1 MSSTR
6 SKYAALAVLAIA
18 IAAVAIWKWPRTK
31 VEPAPA
37 SKAQPAPQREAYTP
51 HVPAVVAGDQPAPA
65 PPGLDTLERS
75 LADYKA
81 VSVYPPWSR
90 PLSDETADKLHW
102 NSTVVSDLPMDDRP
116 GADLIYHFGADRW
129 TVPFDEPFV
138 SWIEVLDKGQRIAVS
153 VNEAMLVS
161 VTAGRVGLLTY
172 HDDGLDGDAVAGD
185 LRYSNRLVP
194 AKYPQLATTAQQV
207 HIEAIIGAK
216 GIKRPITRDFA
227 YAPRKV
233 ADIIGAR
240 EQLRDGNLV
249 VTLDVQVTEKGLYTF
264 DANVMAAD
272 GAPIVFGE
280 KSYPLEP
287 GKRSVELVMFGRAFV
302 ESGLDGPYVV
312 QDIRGMRRFIDTDEQ
327 NFYFTYPKPLR
338 TQAYKHSQFSGA
350 EWDAPERQDTI
361 ANFERLIDETRAG
374 MIGKDDGDGK
384 AHPLPTVDPSA
395 DVRVPITAPTKQRP

>member
-1 MSSTR
+1 MPSTR
-6 SKYAALAVLAIA
+6 SKYVALAVVA
-18 IAAVAIWKWPRTK
+18 IAAVVLWKWTRTTPK
-31 VEPAPA
+31 PAPVPL
-37 SKAQPAPQREAYTP
+37 SLQPAASREVYTP
-51 HVPAVVAGDQPAPA
+51 HAPTA
-65 PPGLDTLERS
+65 PTDDEPVGQPPGLDTLERS

-90 PLSDETADKLHW
+90 PLSEETADKLHW
-102 NSTVVSDLPMDDRP
+102 NNTVISDLPMDDRP
-116 GADLIYHFGADRW
+116 GADLIYHFGGDRW
-129 TVPFDEPFV
+129 TVPFDEAFV
-138 SWIEVLDKGQRIAVS
+138 SWIEVVDHGQRIPVTIH
-153 VNEAMLVS
+153 EARLLS
-161 VTAGRVGLLTY
+161 IDSGRVGELTY

-194 AKYPQLATTAQQV
+194 AKYPALATKAQQA
-207 HIEAIIGAK
+207 HIEAIIDAK
-216 GIKRPITRDFA
+216 GIQRPITRDFA

-233 ADIIGAR
+233 AEILGAR

-264 DANVMAAD
+264 DANVFTSD

-287 GKRSVELVMFGRAFV
+287 GKRSVEIVMFGRAFA
-302 ESGLDGPYVV
+302 EAGLDGPYVM

-327 NFYFTYPKPLR
+327 NFYFTYAKQLHTRP
-338 TQAYKHSQFSGA
+338 YKHAQFSSA

-374 MIGKDDGDGK
+374 MIGTDGDGK
-384 AHPLPTVDPSA
+384 SHPLPSVDPTA
-395 DVRVPITAPTKQRP
+395 DVRVPITPPTKQQR

>member
-1 MSSTR
+1 MPSTR
-6 SKYAALAVLAIA
+6 SKYVALAVLAIV
-18 IAAVAIWKWPRTK
+18 AVAIWKWPRATSRP
-31 VEPAPA
+31 EPLAAPPVA
-37 SKAQPAPQREAYTP
+37 QREAYTP
-51 HVPAVVAGDQPAPA
+51 HVPTATTGEQQVAQ

-90 PLSDETADKLHW
+90 PLSEETADKLHW
-102 NSTVVSDLPMDDRP
+102 NNTVISDLPMDDRP
-116 GADLIYHFGADRW
+116 GADLIYHFGGDRW
-129 TVPFDEPFV
+129 TVPFDEAFV
-138 SWIEVLDKGQRIAVS
+138 SWIEVLDKGQRIALT
-153 VNEAMLVS
+153 VNEARLMS
-161 VTAGRVGLLTY
+161 VDGGRVGELAY

-194 AKYPQLATTAQQV
+194 AKYPLLATKAQQV
-207 HIEAIIGAK
+207 HIEAIIDAK

-233 ADIIGAR
+233 AEIIGAH

-249 VTLDVQVTEKGLYTF
+249 VSLDVQVAEKGLYTF
-264 DANVMAAD
+264 DANVFTID

-287 GKRSVELVMFGRAFV
+287 GKRSIEIVMFGRAFA
-302 ESGLDGPYVV
+302 EAGSDGPYVV

-327 NFYFTYPKPLR
+327 NFYFTYAKQLR
-338 TQAYKHSQFSGA
+338 TQPYKHTQFSSA

-374 MIGKDDGDGK
+374 MIGKDDDDGK
-384 AHPLPTVDPSA
+384 AHPLPSVDPSA
-395 DVRVPITAPTKQRP
+395 DVRVPITPPTKQQP

>member
-6 SKYAALAVLAIA
+6 SKYAALAVLAIV
-18 IAAVAIWKWPRTK
+18 IVVVAIWKWPRTK
-31 VEPAPA
+31 PAPA
-37 SKAQPAPQREAYTP
+37 PAAAAEPSSPREAYAP
-51 HVPAVVAGDQPAPA
+51 HAPTAPAGDQPTPK

-90 PLSDETADKLHW
+90 PLSEETADKLHW
-102 NSTVVSDLPMDDRP
+102 NNTVVSDLPMDDRE
-116 GADLIYHFGADRW
+116 GADLIYHFGGDRW
-129 TVPFDEPFV
+129 TIPFDEAFV
-138 SWIEVLDKGQRIAVS
+138 SWIEVLDKGQRIPITVTDAQLMAV
-153 VNEAMLVS
+153 EGGR
-161 VTAGRVGLLTY
+161 AGALAY

-194 AKYPQLATTAQQV
+194 AKYPALTKKAQQV
-207 HIEAIIGAK
+207 RIEAIIEAK
-216 GIKRPITRDFA
+216 GIKRPISRDFA

-240 EQLRDGNLV
+240 EQLRDGNLIL
-249 VTLDVQVTEKGLYTF
+249 TLDVQVSEKGLYTF
-264 DANVMAAD
+264 EANVFSSD

-287 GKRSVELVMFGRAFV
+287 GKRSVDIVMFGRAFA
-302 ESGLDGPYVV
+302 ESGVDGPYVV

-338 TQAYKHSQFSGA
+338 TQPYKHQQFSFA

-384 AHPLPTVDPSA
+384 AHPLPTIDPSA
-395 DVRVPITAPTKQRP
+395 DVRVPITPPTKQ